1 MPEATDTPM
10 IDKDASFG
18 KTIQIQCNK
27 SSCIL
32 KS

>member
-1 MPEATDTPM
+1 MPKAIDTPM

-18 KTIQIQCNK
+18 KTFQIHSNK
-27 SSCIL
+27 SICIL